1 MIRTDPPFTQPSAAL
16 IRPRIQTAALG
27 LGSDP
32 IAGAALLRF
41 QGGARDLVSMRN
53 NADAANIS
61 VLVNPGSDFLTV
73 GGPGSGGG
81 LVRPGIITVD
91 ATGATDLATGGSVR
105 IRCLGA
111 AIRFE
116 TTPLNINAGV
126 TPVWSHDQSA
136 AGAGRAWTLIAQAA
150 AAASGAD
157 GGPFDVAGGA
167 GDGVGVDGPVQ
178 LSTAIA
184 WPYAGNNIEALGAAK
199 TLTVGDPHFQLLDPN
214 GADRNVDTTADAE
227 AIDTW
232 FVVFN
237 SGAANV
243 LNLRDSAATALVAL
257 AVGEAAIIVRDSTA
271 GAWGVIGPL

>member
-16 IRPRIQTAALG
+16 IRPRIQSAALG

-32 IAGAALLRF
+32 IAGAGNLRGPDGLLCNGRNTGDTADETAF
-41 QGGARDLVSMRN
+41 VLPAGVSQ
-53 NADAANIS
+53 
-61 VLVNPGSDFLTV
+61 LWLGSNF
-73 GGPGSGGG
+73 
-81 LVRPGIITVD
+81 
-91 ATGATDLATGGSVR
+91 GATPVGRTTIDGSADVILATGSATRAQVT
-105 IRCLGA
+105 A
-111 AIRFE
+111 
-116 TTPLNINAGV
+116 TTLRLSTTTLDWSSGV
-126 TPVWSHDQSA
+126 NNPILRHAQAA
-136 AGAGRAWTLIAQAA
+136 AGAGDPLLLRAQAA
-150 AAASGAD
+150 AAASGS
-157 GGPFDVAGGA
+157 GGGALDAGGGA
-167 GDGVGVDGPVQ
+167 GDGAGVDGPLQV
-178 LSTAIA
+178 STAIA

-237 SGAANV
+237 SGGANV
-243 LNLRDSAATALVAL
+243 LNLRDSAATALVTL